1 MKVRSFTAIGTTILV
16 GLALS
21 SAPALTK
28 TATDCQKE
36 WRADKAA
43 ARAGG
48 KTQRAYVAECIGR
61 ASPQPATAP
70 PADTSVKDGYGN
82 KM

>member
-43 ARAGG
+43 ARADG
-48 KTQRAYVAECIGR
+48 KTQKAYVAGCIEMLV
-61 ASPQPATAP
+61 AQPRP
-70 PADTSVKDGYGN
+70 RVLFVHGLFR
-82 KM
+82 